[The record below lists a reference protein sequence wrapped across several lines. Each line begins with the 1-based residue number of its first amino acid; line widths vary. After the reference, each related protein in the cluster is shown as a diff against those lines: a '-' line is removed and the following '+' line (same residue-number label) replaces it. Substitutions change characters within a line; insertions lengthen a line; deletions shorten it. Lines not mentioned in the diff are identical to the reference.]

1 MGRFYNPFSP
11 RRSIVA
17 DAGAD
22 AGTEAGPTADGPPS
36 NQRTTASK
44 SRHAPHPSVGTIPDR
59 LEDIKDYVRGVS
71 SYIQWLQGLTERER
85 SNVTRV
91 TEVKREL
98 KIAHR
103 DLERLDTDMCCEIGD
118 EIEALVKDARRHAWR
133 SYRSVVKLEER
144 LIGPESGGDTGVKLR
159 RISGPQNGERRN
171 TSTDNGKVEAYVR
184 SDDGEEKQVFRAALD
199 VRRRS
204 VESNKGGD
212 TYLMSGALP
221 VGDVQPPAEVQR
233 AGRANAFEALRQ
245 LPRLITHGAP
255 SQYSESLHLPTT
267 HPLKIPQPR
276 DEVKMR
282 VQEEEANMEPTL
294 HDPYKERRGSCN
306 GFMITEMT
314 MQGIEDAR
322 FVLPYLHY
330 MKLHELR
337 AMKEWLSSAGFIVSS
352 GSISRMEKAL
362 LCIQLLQ
369 TGCRYEALAV
379 IHSRSPH
386 QVKESCNEVMR
397 ALLQWHR
404 MTVDDDAIG
413 DQAEYIVLWGIWHKY
428 TVSDGRAG
436 LYFGFDWPCLA
447 KVLVALNIYM
457 GRWRRQ
463 GKFAMEGPAFAWGKF
478 FVSVGGR
485 EIPDTIDAEAG
496 ERNDAETTSLH
507 EVARRSRV

>member
-184 SDDGEEKQVFRAALD
+184 SDDGEEKEVFRAALD

-221 VGDVQPPAEVQR
+221 VGDVQPPAEV
-233 AGRANAFEALRQ
+233 
-245 LPRLITHGAP
+245 
-255 SQYSESLHLPTT
+255 
-267 HPLKIPQPR
+267 
-276 DEVKMR
+276 
-282 VQEEEANMEPTL
+282 
-294 HDPYKERRGSCN
+294 
-306 GFMITEMT
+306 
-314 MQGIEDAR
+314 
-322 FVLPYLHY
+322 
-330 MKLHELR
+330 
-337 AMKEWLSSAGFIVSS
+337 
-352 GSISRMEKAL
+352 
-362 LCIQLLQ
+362 
-369 TGCRYEALAV
+369 
-379 IHSRSPH
+379 
-386 QVKESCNEVMR
+386 
-397 ALLQWHR
+397 
-404 MTVDDDAIG
+404 
-413 DQAEYIVLWGIWHKY
+413 
-428 TVSDGRAG
+428 
-436 LYFGFDWPCLA
+436 
-447 KVLVALNIYM
+447 
-457 GRWRRQ
+457 
-463 GKFAMEGPAFAWGKF
+463 
-478 FVSVGGR
+478 
-485 EIPDTIDAEAG
+485 
-496 ERNDAETTSLH
+496 
-507 EVARRSRV
+507 